1 MKRTKTNPF
10 DWALIQWARLCEES
24 KIVDPTKVEPTLDP
38 EKDDMGRLSDPLAWL
53 ASRAKKTLASLG
65 LDGARW
71 LDRSVS
77 VWFASALF
85 VVALGALVFPIARA
99 DRILDSV
106 YFGSMGV
113 SPKIDLSAT
122 YPEVVGIV
130 GSYVRDSV
138 IYQLLPICYNNFI
151 PHTGF
156 GRFEEIEDDTEVFM
170 EYDATV
176 IAQAG
181 RYLYAFDDTG

>member
-99 DRILDSV
+99 DRILDGDV
-106 YFGSMGV
+106 NLAGPFVFFILGQLFFLA
-113 SPKIDLSAT
+113 LSLVLLL
-122 YPEVVGIV
+122 VVA
-130 GSYVRDSV
+130 
-138 IYQLLPICYNNFI
+138 F
-151 PHTGF
+151 
-156 GRFEEIEDDTEVFM
+156 
-170 EYDATV
+170 
-176 IAQAG
+176 QALK
-181 RYLYAFDDTG
+181 RRI

>member
-85 VVALGALVFPIARA
+85 VVALGALVFPIPSR
-99 DRILDSV
+99 LSSSFSV
-106 YFGSMGV
+106 SFSFSRFRSYCS
-113 SPKIDLSAT
+113 LS
-122 YPEVVGIV
+122 
-130 GSYVRDSV
+130 
-138 IYQLLPICYNNFI
+138 
-151 PHTGF
+151 
-156 GRFEEIEDDTEVFM
+156 
-170 EYDATV
+170 
-176 IAQAG
+176 
-181 RYLYAFDDTG
+181 